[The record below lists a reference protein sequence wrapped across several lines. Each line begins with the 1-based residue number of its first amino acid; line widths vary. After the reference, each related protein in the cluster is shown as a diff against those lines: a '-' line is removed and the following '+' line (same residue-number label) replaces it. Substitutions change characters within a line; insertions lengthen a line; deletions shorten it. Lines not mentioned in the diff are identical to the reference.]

1 MMRLPELGR
10 ESLSDSGRQIY
21 DGIVASRGGV
31 RGPFAALM
39 HSPEVAGRAAHLG
52 TYLRFETS
60 LDPVTLQIVTL
71 AVAREWDCQY
81 EWTAHEPQAR
91 AALVREEA
99 ILAIKERQAPDGLT
113 EDEAMVV
120 RYTQELIRDHR
131 VSAETFD
138 KVKARFSSLEI
149 REVSFSK
156 AMFSIE
162 STMLKA
168 KRFLL
173 LKTHLQVLWPKKI
186 TAIITTQKGPVSV

>member
-10 ESLSDSGRQIY
+10 EELSARGQQIY

-60 LDPVTLQIVTL
+60 LDPMTLQIVTL

-91 AALVREEA
+91 EASVRDDTIA
-99 ILAIKERQAPDGLT
+99 AIKERRAPEGLT
-113 EDEAMVV
+113 KEEAVRVLSRVLDEKSFERATVLLYAKEHEV
-120 RYTQELIRDHR
+120 GENIK
-131 VSAETFD
+131 SSFD
-138 KVKARFSSLEI
+138 DI
-149 REVSFSK
+149 N
-156 AMFSIE
+156 
-162 STMLKA
+162 
-168 KRFLL
+168 
-173 LKTHLQVLWPKKI
+173 QW
-186 TAIITTQKGPVSV
+186 KGTRIYQ

>member
-1 MMRLPELGR
+1 VYTEGKIHMMRLPDLGR
-10 ESLSDSGRQIY
+10 EELSDSGRQIY
-21 DGIVASRGGV
+21 DGIVATRGGV

-52 TYLRFETS
+52 TYLRFESS
-60 LDPVTLQIVTL
+60 LDPMTIQIVTL

-91 AALVREEA
+91 EASVREEA

-149 REVSFSK
+149 
-156 AMFSIE
+156 
-162 STMLKA
+162 TDL
-168 KRFLL
+168 
-173 LKTHLQVLWPKKI
+173 
-186 TAIITTQKGPVSV
+186 TAIIGFYSMVSCVLLAYEVQLDSGVTPLLPF

>member
-10 ESLSDSGRQIY
+10 EELSARGQQIY

-60 LDPVTLQIVTL
+60 LDPMTLQIVTL

-91 AALVREEA
+91 EASVRDDTIA
-99 ILAIKERQAPDGLT
+99 AIKERRAPEGLT
-113 EDEAMVV
+113 KEEAVVV
-120 RYTQELIRDHR
+120 RYVHELIRGHR
-131 VSAETFD
+131 VSQETFD
-138 KVKARFSSLEI
+138 QIEARFSPQELTDLTATIGFYSM
-149 REVSFSK
+149 VSCVLIAYQVQLASGV
-156 AMFSIE
+156 
-162 STMLKA
+162 TP
-168 KRFLL
+168 LL
-173 LKTHLQVLWPKKI
+173 PI
-186 TAIITTQKGPVSV
+186 